1 MKESSS
7 TDYLAP
13 IKEASDRV
21 KGIILNVLALES
33 ERLYQERPRV
43 QDDIMRIV
51 KDAVAKD
58 LEQ

>member
-1 MKESSS
+1 MAESSN

-21 KGIILNVLALES
+21 KDIVLKVLALES

-43 QDDIMRIV
+43 QDDITRIV